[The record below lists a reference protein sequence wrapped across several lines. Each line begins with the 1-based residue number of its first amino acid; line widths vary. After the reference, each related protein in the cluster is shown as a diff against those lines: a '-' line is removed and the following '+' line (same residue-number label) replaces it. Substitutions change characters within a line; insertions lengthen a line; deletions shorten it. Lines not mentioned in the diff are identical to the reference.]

1 MKIKLIVKN
10 RLEDE
15 LYIDV
20 YKIPGDV
27 GKEMNEYRI
36 RRIKPYDEE
45 KWKDGSIHEFNTL
58 KEVADFYDSCDIDFT
73 EEYADSYFDEL
84 HWEEIDIDYVI
95 SKEEDNLVELYIDT
109 HDEFGD

>member
-1 MKIKLIVKN
+1 MEIKLIVTNK
-10 RLEDE
+10 LEDE
-15 LYIDV
+15 LYKDV
-20 YKIPGDV
+20 CKFPDGV
-27 GKEMNEYRI
+27 GKEMIEYRI

-73 EEYADSYFDEL
+73 EEYADLYFDEW

-95 SKEEDNLVELYIDT
+95 SKEEDNLIELYICT
-109 HDEFGD
+109 HDEFED